1 MIQLPSAV
9 IRTRGLLNLR
19 SFSVDEVL
27 EYDDKYVM
35 YPTRDVQGEIQK
47 YAIWMLKDP
56 KVVGVAYVKDLAR
69 EMEETDSHRGML
81 VGGLRFTPAAK
92 KMALISRVEL
102 VDGGYASFDLFE
114 HELVP
119 THIIASEE
127 EIQLVLDHYGIS
139 IDTEDDFSSFAIPGG
154 QSYKKATYQVEGD
167 WSGAAFLLVAGAIA
181 GKVTV
186 NNLPLSTLQG
196 DKKILE
202 ALEAAGARL
211 TIAENSVTVE
221 KKRLQAFEFDADECP
236 DLFPPLAVLA
246 CYCSGQ
252 SLITGVDR
260 LR

>member
-127 EIQLVLDHYGIS
+127 EIQLVLDHYGIEKNQLPR
-139 IDTEDDFSSFAIPGG
+139 IFRDDPA
-154 QSYKKATYQVEGD
+154 VRV
-167 WSGAAFLLVAGAIA
+167 L
-181 GKVTV
+181 
-186 NNLPLSTLQG
+186 
-196 DKKILE
+196 
-202 ALEAAGARL
+202 GARPGQIIRIERDSP
-211 TIAENSVTVE
+211 TAGRTFYY
-221 KKRLQAFEFDADECP
+221 RLVVDA
-236 DLFPPLAVLA
+236 
-246 CYCSGQ
+246 S
-252 SLITGVDR
+252 
-260 LR
+260 

>member
-35 YPTRDVQGEIQK
+35 YPTRDVQGTIQK
-47 YAIWMLKDP
+47 YVVWILREP

-69 EMEETDSHRGML
+69 EMEETDSQRGML

-119 THIIASEE
+119 THIIAPEE
-127 EIQLVLDHYGIS
+127 EIQLVLDHYGIEKNQLPR
-139 IDTEDDFSSFAIPGG
+139 IFRDDPAVKVLGARPG
-154 QSYKKATYQVEGD
+154 QIIRIERDSPT
-167 WSGAAFLLVAGAIA
+167 A
-181 GKVTV
+181 GKTFYY
-186 NNLPLSTLQG
+186 
-196 DKKILE
+196 
-202 ALEAAGARL
+202 RL
-211 TIAENSVTVE
+211 VV
-221 KKRLQAFEFDADECP
+221 
-236 DLFPPLAVLA
+236 V
-246 CYCSGQ
+246 
-252 SLITGVDR
+252 
-260 LR
+260 

>member
-35 YPTRDVQGEIQK
+35 YPTRDVQGPIQK
-47 YAIWMLKDP
+47 YVVWILKEP

-69 EMEETDSHRGML
+69 EMEETDSQRGML

-119 THIIASEE
+119 THIIAPEE
-127 EIQLVLDHYGIS
+127 EIQLVLDHYGIEKNQLPR
-139 IDTEDDFSSFAIPGG
+139 IFRDDPA
-154 QSYKKATYQVEGD
+154 V
-167 WSGAAFLLVAGAIA
+167 
-181 GKVTV
+181 KV
-186 NNLPLSTLQG
+186 L
-196 DKKILE
+196 
-202 ALEAAGARL
+202 GARPGQIIRIERDSP
-211 TIAENSVTVE
+211 TAGRTFYY
-221 KKRLQAFEFDADECP
+221 RL
-236 DLFPPLAVLA
+236 VVNV
-246 CYCSGQ
+246 S
-252 SLITGVDR
+252 
-260 LR
+260 

>member
-69 EMEETDSHRGML
+69 EMEETDSQRGML

-119 THIIASEE
+119 AHIIAPEE
-127 EIQLVLDHYGIS
+127 EIQLVLDHYGIEKNQLPR
-139 IDTEDDFSSFAIPGG
+139 IFRDDPA
-154 QSYKKATYQVEGD
+154 V
-167 WSGAAFLLVAGAIA
+167 
-181 GKVTV
+181 KV
-186 NNLPLSTLQG
+186 L
-196 DKKILE
+196 
-202 ALEAAGARL
+202 GARPGQIIRIERDSP
-211 TIAENSVTVE
+211 TAGRTFYY
-221 KKRLQAFEFDADECP
+221 RLVVDA
-236 DLFPPLAVLA
+236 
-246 CYCSGQ
+246 S
-252 SLITGVDR
+252 
-260 LR
+260 